1 MKALIM
7 GGLGF
12 IGYHLAK
19 RLKHE
24 GHEVIVF
31 DAMFNYLPNNFDSW
45 NFYIQYRKNE
55 LEKLGVLIIIEN
67 IHTANLK
74 HVIFQSN
81 PEWIINLAS
90 MPIALLADLNPQ
102 QAKKDIFDSNFILLE
117 VLKTF
122 GKKIQRYVYFSS
134 SMVYGNFIRDH
145 KGNILPADEN
155 QICKPIDTYGALKAA
170 NELLIQQYAYRYQ
183 IPYTIIRPSAV
194 YGPTD
199 ANLRVTEIFIKK
211 ALKNESL
218 SLDNGGQHQLDFT
231 YIDDLIEGVL
241 LALKSEKAVNEIFNI
256 TYGEGR
262 KIADL
267 ATILKKYFHDLKIH
281 NNECKPYRP
290 NRGALN
296 INKAKKL
303 LGYLPQYS
311 LEKGIVKY
319 MDFIKQNEVF

>member
-1 MKALIM
+1 MKALVM

-12 IGYHLAK
+12 MGYHLAK
-19 RLKHE
+19 KLKNQ
-24 GHEVIVF
+24 GHDVVVV
-31 DAMFNYLPNNFDSW
+31 DAMINYLPNNFDTW

-55 LEKLGVLIIIEN
+55 LEKMSVSFIIED

-74 HVIFQSN
+74 QIIHQTN

-102 QAKKDIFDSNFILLE
+102 HAKKDIFDSNFNLLE
-117 VLKTF
+117 VLKSF
-122 GKKIQRYVYFSS
+122 NKNILRYVYISS
-134 SMVYGNFIRDH
+134 SMVYGNFERDE
-145 KGNILPADEN
+145 KGDIIPATEN
-155 QICKPIDTYGALKAA
+155 QACKPIDTYGAFKAA

-183 IPYTIIRPSAV
+183 IPFTIIRPSAV

-211 ALKNESL
+211 AIKGESL
-218 SLDNGGQHQLDFT
+218 TLDNGGQHQLDFT
-231 YIDDLIEGVL
+231 YIDDLIEGIW
-241 LALKSEKAVNEIFNI
+241 LALISAKANNEIFNI

-267 ATILKKYFHDLKIH
+267 AHIVKQYFPNITIQ

-296 INKAKKL
+296 IHKARTL
-303 LGYLPQYS
+303 LGYSPQYS
-311 LEKGIVKY
+311 LEKGIAKY
-319 MDFIKQNEVF
+319 IDFIKQIETV